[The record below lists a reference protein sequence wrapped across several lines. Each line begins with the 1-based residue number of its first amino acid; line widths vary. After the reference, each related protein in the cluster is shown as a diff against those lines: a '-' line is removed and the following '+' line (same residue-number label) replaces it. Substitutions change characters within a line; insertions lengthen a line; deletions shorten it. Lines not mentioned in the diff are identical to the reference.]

1 MSSRQLTHI
10 ETNLLAKG
18 LNFSITSKKLPNKDI
33 TATIEDSVMNL
44 DKEETDM
51 IHAKVSLTLQNS
63 KPSKDNLSKDERR
76 ALKELQS
83 DTSIVILPADKGRS
97 TVILNREDYL
107 EKCMD
112 HINNGTYLLLKKILQ
127 PKLKPKHGNN

>member
-1 MSSRQLTHI
+1 MLESV
-10 ETNLLAKG
+10 EDAV
-18 LNFSITSKKLPNKDI
+18 KDRKNEE
-33 TATIEDSVMNL
+33 ADTIRD
-44 DKEETDM
+44 
-51 IHAKVSLTLQNS
+51 KVSLTLKNS
-63 KPSKDNLSKDERR
+63 KPPKDNLSKDERK

-112 HINNGTYLLLKKILQ
+112 HINNGPYQLLKKILL
-127 PKLKPKHGNN
+127 PKLKPKH